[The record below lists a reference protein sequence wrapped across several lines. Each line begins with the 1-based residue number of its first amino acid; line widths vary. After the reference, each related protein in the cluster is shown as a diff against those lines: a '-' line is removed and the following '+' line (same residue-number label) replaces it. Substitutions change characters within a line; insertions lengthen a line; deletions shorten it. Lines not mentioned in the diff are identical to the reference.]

1 MATCKQSISI
11 FVFVFRSTYYPLV
24 IGMFPPALR
33 QFENQVEAEVAVEV
47 AEFRSYFLLDHV
59 HIFTIPV
66 YLIATMS
73 EFRHWFRKT

>member
-1 MATCKQSISI
+1 MATCKQCISI

-47 AEFRSYFLLDHV
+47 AEFRSLFSLRSCSHIRYSRILDSDNV
-59 HIFTIPV
+59 GISALV
-66 YLIATMS
+66 
-73 EFRHWFRKT
+73 

>member
-1 MATCKQSISI
+1 
-11 FVFVFRSTYYPLV
+11 
-24 IGMFPPALR
+24 MFPPALR

>member
-1 MATCKQSISI
+1 
-11 FVFVFRSTYYPLV
+11 
-24 IGMFPPALR
+24 MFPPALR

-47 AEFRSYFLLDHV
+47 VEFRSYFLLDHV

>member
-1 MATCKQSISI
+1 MATCKQCIGI

-66 YLIATMS
+66 YDYTW
-73 EFRHWFRKT
+73 ER